1 MDVDRAQNVASNC
14 ESVKLC
20 HVAKIAAHHRHQQHP
35 GGFHLAL
42 VVGIQAWL
50 DDKWHSCVLLASPDS
65 PLEPIAQRNKT
76 DSASCPMAFKC
87 AHKLRSNKYPINLEP
102 N

>member
-1 MDVDRAQNVASNC
+1 MDVDRAQNVASYC

-50 DDKWHSCVLLASPDS
+50 DDKWHSCVLLESRLPARADRT
-65 PLEPIAQRNKT
+65 EEQNG
-76 DSASCPMAFKC
+76 FG
-87 AHKLRSNKYPINLEP
+87 
-102 N
+102 